1 MKTETKK
8 YVLPAIILS
17 MVVTAF
23 AFYAFTMNMRPAAAS
38 APVYES
44 YVSTTTNSALASGS
58 VSKVIC
64 TGNCQFGSIIVSQV
78 GTAGYVR
85 VWNATSTATST
96 YATTDTATSSS
107 VTVGVAV
114 TKVLGASDAFGTLV
128 YDVAMNKGIV
138 VETSTGFDGE
148 YQITYKR

>member
-17 MVVTAF
+17 MIVTAF
-23 AFYAFTMNMRPAAAS
+23 MFYAFMVGMRPVSAS
-38 APVYES
+38 APIYES
-44 YVSTTTNSALASGS
+44 YLSTTSSSVLASGS
-58 VSKVIC
+58 VSKVLC
-64 TGNCQFGSIIVSQV
+64 TGNCQFGSIVVSQP

-107 VTVGVAV
+107 VTVGVAIS
-114 TKVLGASDAFGTLV
+114 KVSGASDAFGTLV

>member
-17 MVVTAF
+17 MIVTAF
-23 AFYAFTMNMRPAAAS
+23 AFYTFTVDMHPASAS
-38 APVYES
+38 APTYES
-44 YVSTTTNSALASGS
+44 YNSTTTNSVLASGS
-58 VSKVIC
+58 VSKVVC

-96 YATTDTATSSS
+96 YATTDTSTSSS

-114 TKVLGASDAFGTLV
+114 TKVLGSSDAFGTLV
-128 YDVAMNKGIV
+128 YDVEMNKGIV

>member
-1 MKTETKK
+1 MNTNTKN
-8 YVLPAIILS
+8 YVLPAIVLS
-17 MVVTAF
+17 MIVTAF
-23 AFYAFTMNMRPAAAS
+23 AFYAFMVEMRPAVAS
-38 APVYES
+38 APTYES
-44 YVSTTTNSALASGS
+44 YNSTTTNSTLASGS

-64 TGNCQFGSIIVSQV
+64 TGNCQFGSIVVSQV

-85 VWNATSTATST
+85 IWNATSTATST

-107 VTVGVAV
+107 VTVGMPI
-114 TKVLGASDAFGTLV
+114 TKVTGASDAFGTLV

-138 VETSTGFDGE
+138 VETSAGFDGE